1 MIRIK
6 QGIDEWAKEEFHIW
20 KEFFFAV
27 WNELYIFL
35 EGFFKKK
42 LDGPKSNPAS
52 LSGIKVS
59 KLRENLNVTKIC
71 YDCLKRANILWNLNG
86 LISENGKIIKS

>member
-1 MIRIK
+1 MS
-6 QGIDEWAKEEFHIW
+6 KEKFHIW
-20 KEFFFAV
+20 KEFFFCGMEQTIYLLRGV
-27 WNELYIFL
+27 
-35 EGFFKKK
+35 FKIN

-71 YDCLKRANILWNLNG
+71 YDGLKRANIL
-86 LISENGKIIKS
+86 